1 MHYFDANV
9 FLLPQLYEESIEEVR
24 KAKEYLL
31 KLATG
36 EIEAC
41 TSVLT
46 WDEVV
51 YVVRRRAGREKASIA
66 GRKFMSFPNLKV
78 VPVDFRILQAA
89 QELVEKFGLLPRD
102 AIHAAC
108 AIRYTEGIIVSCDPD
123 FDRVEGLRR
132 VF

>member
-1 MHYFDANV
+1 MQHFGNV
-9 FLLPQLYEESIEEVR
+9 FPPQLYEESIEGVR
-24 KAKEYLL
+24 RTKEYLL
-31 KLATG
+31 KPATG

-51 YVVRRRAGREKASIA
+51 YVVRGRAGREKSSI
-66 GRKFMSFPNLKV
+66 PNLKV
-78 VPVDFRILQAA
+78 VPVDFRILQTA
-89 QELVEKFGLLPRD
+89 QELVEKFGPLPRD

-123 FDRVEGLRR
+123 FDRVEELRR
-132 VF
+132 FSE